1 MRLKKYKIIVFSV
14 LLVTGYWLLVTPTS
28 ASRVDDL
35 RQTINEKNS
44 QMEQIQKEIDEYK
57 KQLEVVA
64 DEKNTLSNEIKRLEL
79 TLKKLNS
86 DINYTSKKI
95 DATDLNIERL
105 DIEIENKIK
114 SIGDK
119 RIALAEIMRNI
130 DQLESSSLVEIT
142 LGHDK
147 FSDFFGDLERM
158 ENFQKEV
165 NVNLE
170 ELKSLKE
177 ILESEKNEKESEK
190 NNLEQLKSNLSDQK
204 YLADSNKS
212 SKNKLL
218 STTKNKEDNYKK
230 LLADRLAKQKALEEE
245 IMEIEEQIRIEI
257 DPNSLPQTG
266 SGVLKWPL
274 DQIKITQYFGNTS
287 FATQN
292 PQVYNGNSH
301 NGVDFRASIGTPV
314 KSSADG
320 FVKAIGDT
328 DKECRGVSYGKWVL
342 VEHNNGLS
350 TLYAHFSLVK
360 VAAGQQVK
368 TGQIIG
374 YSGETGYCTGPH
386 LHYTV
391 FATQGVKIGQ
401 IKSKICGTMLT
412 LPIASLNSYLNPLSY
427 LGI

>member
-1 MRLKKYKIIVFSV
+1 MRLKKYKILGFFA
-14 LLVTGYWLLVTPTS
+14 LLSTVYFLLSTPLN

-35 RQTINEKNS
+35 RQSINEKNS
-44 QMEQIQKEIDEYK
+44 QMEQVQKEIDEYK
-57 KQLEVVA
+57 KQLETVA
-64 DEKNTLSNEIKRLEL
+64 DEKNTLNNEIKRLEI

-86 DINYTSKKI
+86 DINYTGKKI

-105 DIEIENKIK
+105 DIEIANKIA
-114 SIGDK
+114 SIGSR
-119 RIALAEIMRNI
+119 RITLAETIRNI
-130 DQLESSSLVEIT
+130 DQSESVSLVEIT
-142 LGHDK
+142 LGRDK

-190 NNLEQLKSNLSDQK
+190 SNLEQLKSNLSDQK

-212 SKNKLL
+212 AKNKLL
-218 STTKNKEDNYKK
+218 NTTKNKEENYKK
-230 LLADRLAKQKALEEE
+230 LLADRLAKQKALEGE
-245 IMEIEEQIRIEI
+245 IMEIEEQIRVEI

-266 SGVLKWPL
+266 TGILKWPL
-274 DQIKITQYFGNTS
+274 DQIKITQYFGNTT

-292 PQVYNGNSH
+292 PQVYNGKGH
-301 NGVDFRASIGTPV
+301 NGVDFRASVGTPV

-320 FVKAIGDT
+320 FVKATGDT

-342 VEHNNGLS
+342 IEHNNGLS
-350 TLYAHFSLVK
+350 TLYAHFSLIK
-360 VAAGQQVK
+360 VSAGQQIK
-368 TGQIIG
+368 TSQVIG
-374 YSGETGYCTGPH
+374 YSGDTGYCTGPH